1 MRGDPVALK
10 CILARFSIKQI
21 QYGHEVFKEVYYT
34 RREIFMRSSPLNGNN
49 SCTTTL
55 PRCHAEVFNGL
66 LHFYLLLTMMNRE
79 TQIPPSRV
87 RCSLIQAE
95 MSTWNAQ
102 LTPFTSLKDHQSY
115 KMTSL
120 AFVEKNSYLDRKLNF
135 DHHFQFSCLR
145 SRNLGDEIYRTKV
158 DFFTA
163 HNIISRSFVRR
174 RHLQKLISLFSL
186 SSILYSKKKS
196 RFLES
201 QG

>member
-79 TQIPPSRV
+79 TQIPLHLFTYPSGNV
-87 RCSLIQAE
+87 NMKCPIDTIYQPQGPS
-95 MSTWNAQ
+95 
-102 LTPFTSLKDHQSY
+102 
-115 KMTSL
+115 
-120 AFVEKNSYLDRKLNF
+120 KL
-135 DHHFQFSCLR
+135 
-145 SRNLGDEIYRTKV
+145 
-158 DFFTA
+158 
-163 HNIISRSFVRR
+163 
-174 RHLQKLISLFSL
+174 
-186 SSILYSKKKS
+186 
-196 RFLES
+196 
-201 QG
+201 